1 MEQLRKRNNRSELC
15 YCEPIYTRQ
24 LWERGA
30 DFYLSETESGLLCE
44 RGVSDLG
51 PVYLPASSTCGVR
64 LAGRFTNSDAEANSY
79 TDSNRYADPDG
90 YTYTD
95 PDRYAHTDPST
106 GNRDAHRQE
115 FER

>member
-1 MEQLRKRNNRSELC
+1 M
-15 YCEPIYTRQ
+15 
-24 LWERGA
+24 WERGA

-79 TDSNRYADPDG
+79 TDSDHYGDTQADAYAEAEGNTEVSSHSAASSVDS
-90 YTYTD
+90 
-95 PDRYAHTDPST
+95 RRDPSA
-106 GNRDAHRQE
+106 NWNQ
-115 FER
+115 